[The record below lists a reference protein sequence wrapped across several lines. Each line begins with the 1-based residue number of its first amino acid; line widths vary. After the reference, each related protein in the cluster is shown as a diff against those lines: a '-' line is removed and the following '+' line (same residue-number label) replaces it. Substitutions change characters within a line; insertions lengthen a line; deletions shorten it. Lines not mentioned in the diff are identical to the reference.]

1 MAIPVRLA
9 QQPKRVA
16 SLRGGTILRFVLL
29 LTLLVCAPL
38 PVFAQVKFQQQYDT
52 FVSTSGAD
60 FLKFSEANERLYAE
74 SLARDWKSFNEAQ
87 QDTLPQGQKPKL
99 QPSHKTQR
107 GSGVSASIKPL
118 ASVENNSRDF
128 YGHHL
133 ARPPVGD
140 TLPRLKGLEPSALLS
155 FRRAFLQHPEFETLS
170 QYAQFLTQRYTEGP
184 WAAVQLLAAN
194 CELLYP
200 LRVDQQGCLWILGQQ
215 QGLDIRVARSVAGLE
230 LLIKSP
236 QTWFDHPY
244 FLLGDERFQLIEK
257 SHYIA
262 LPNPRLQ
269 IHTQPHRQA
278 MQGVRIHPSRGLR
291 LAMRHTRSRV
301 LGEQNSIT
309 VDEDHARYL
318 ANLPIL
324 DIADYLAD
332 TLPNYLAEQLMATL
346 IAPLAELPPKA
357 QINVLLKWLQA
368 LPYQIDEE
376 QFGREK
382 PMTLTELLYFDAS
395 DCEDRVYA
403 LAVIARRLLGI
414 EVAALKFP
422 GHLSAAVKLAGK
434 WQEADPTYV
443 GAGLDERQPVYW
455 NIEPNWYY

>member
-1 MAIPVRLA
+1 MALIAESIYKTV
-9 QQPKRVA
+9 
-16 SLRGGTILRFVLL
+16 VLL
-29 LTLLVCAPL
+29 TALTCIPFSVLAE
-38 PVFAQVKFQQQYDT
+38 ADYRQQYDA
-52 FVSTSGAD
+52 FLSTSRSD
-60 FLKFSEANERLYAE
+60 YVTFTEANERLYAK
-74 SLARDWKSFNEAQ
+74 SLAQDWKSFSEAQ
-87 QDTLPQGQKPKL
+87 QDPLPPEHKPKL

-107 GSGVSASIKPL
+107 GNGVSASIKPL
-118 ASVENNSRDF
+118 ASLENNSRDF

-133 ARPPVGD
+133 TRPPVAD
-140 TLPRLKGLEPSALLS
+140 ILPRLKGLEPSALLS
-155 FRRAFLQHPEFETLS
+155 FRRAFLQHSAFETLS

-184 WAAVQLLAAN
+184 WAAIQLLAAN
-194 CELLYP
+194 CELLYTF
-200 LRVDQQGCLWILGQQ
+200 REDQQGCLWILGQQ
-215 QGLDIRVARSVAGLE
+215 QGLDIRVARSVGGLE

-244 FLLGDERFQLIEK
+244 FLLGEERFQLIEK

-269 IHTQPHRQA
+269 IHTQPHPQA
-278 MQGVRIHPSRGLR
+278 VRGVRIRPSRGLR

-301 LGEQNSIT
+301 LGQQISIS

-324 DIADYLAD
+324 DITDYLD
-332 TLPNYLAEQLMATL
+332 DSLPDYLAEQLQ
-346 IAPLAELPPKA
+346 APLLASLSGLTPQA
-357 QINVLLKWLQA
+357 QIEQLLKWLQA

-414 EVAALKFP
+414 DVAALKFP

-443 GAGLDERQPVYW
+443 GAGLNERQPVYW